1 MIYLTV
7 GRYAMCRKRNDGTAQ
22 STLSNSKD
30 IQIVVKKTIA
40 GGKNSKTSHYKIK
53 VTDSRHKKRT
63 DIRFLKS
70 FCYLRRDIV

>member
-7 GRYAMCRKRNDGTAQ
+7 GRYAIRRKRNDGTAQ

-30 IQIVVKKTIA
+30 IQIVVKKAIA
-40 GGKNSKTSHYKIK
+40 GEKKSKTPHYKIK
-53 VTDSRHKKRT
+53 VTDSRHKKRA

-70 FCYLRRDIV
+70 FCYLRRDIL

>member
-7 GRYAMCRKRNDGTAQ
+7 GRYAIRRKRNDGTAQ

-30 IQIVVKKTIA
+30 IQIVVKKAIA
-40 GGKNSKTSHYKIK
+40 RGKNSKTSHCKIK
-53 VTDSRHKKRT
+53 VTDSRHKKRA

-70 FCYLRRDIV
+70 FCYLRRDIL